1 MLDSQADGELIILHH
16 VLQLDQS
23 VYHLGLTLGGAAT
36 QIDDT
41 VYATASHGV
50 ILASDE
56 GGNTVYLVS
65 KDIFA
70 PGTAYSAAPTSVA
83 SNDLDTGVLTNV
95 VTGLVSTHG
104 MAFIPDD
111 SAQ

>member
-1 MLDSQADGELIILHH
+1 M
-16 VLQLDQS
+16 
-23 VYHLGLTLGGAAT
+23 GGAAT

-41 VYATASHGV
+41 KYATASHGA

-56 GGNTVYLVS
+56 GGNTIYSIS

-95 VTGLVSTHG
+95 VTGMVSPHG
-104 MAFIPDD
+104 MMFVPD
-111 SAQ
+111 QEQ